1 MSNDTETEAALQPL
15 GAWKPTPPGDNGI
28 PSDPGA
34 LPLSLPAAPVQGKVA
49 EALQRAWI
57 DYMVKGF
64 EQNEEMFKR
73 TLGAYMQPYYL
84 TIGMYVG
91 LFLVG
96 IGLFV
101 TAAIIGLTKG
111 EPVVAIVFGG
121 LGAGAFLAFF
131 IRQPL
136 QALEE
141 NLEFITWVG
150 VSFNTYW
157 TRLMYMMDLATIQQD
172 LKSAEDDYT
181 RAIERIISRHA
192 QLRGKR
198 PTPQPEE
205 TTGEDGKERPGTA
218 GR

>member
-1 MSNDTETEAALQPL
+1 MSNNTETQGAFGLL
-15 GAWKPTPPGDNGI
+15 GGSKPTPLGDNDI
-28 PSDPGA
+28 PSDPGSQ
-34 LPLSLPAAPVQGKVA
+34 PLSLPPTQIDDKVP

-64 EQNEEMFKR
+64 KQNEEMFKR
-73 TLGAYMQPYYL
+73 TLAAYIQPYYL
-84 TIGMYVG
+84 AIGMYVG

-101 TAAIIGLTKG
+101 TAAIIGLTKD
-111 EPVVAIVFGG
+111 EPVVAIAFGG
-121 LGAGAFLAFF
+121 LGAGAFLSFF

-141 NLEFITWVG
+141 NLEFITWLG

-157 TRLMYMMDLATIQQD
+157 TRLMYMMDPATIQQD
-172 LKSAEDDYT
+172 LKSAENDYT

-198 PTPQPEE
+198 LTP
-205 TTGEDGKERPGTA
+205 
-218 GR
+218 